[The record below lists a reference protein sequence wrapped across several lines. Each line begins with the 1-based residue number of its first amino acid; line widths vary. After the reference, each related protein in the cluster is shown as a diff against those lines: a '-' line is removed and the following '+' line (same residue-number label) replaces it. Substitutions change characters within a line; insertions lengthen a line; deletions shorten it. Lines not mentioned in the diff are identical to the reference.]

1 MAKIIVTMN
10 NKEVSEVILKKKI
23 TTIGRDTD
31 NDVYL
36 KNPSVSR
43 KQAKIIKQS
52 KAFYVEDMGST
63 NGTFVN
69 GGLVS
74 WRTGLNDNDKI
85 AVGKYIL
92 IFKEKSKE
100 KKGKSQKIMPEFL
113 QTTIKRK
120 NKQV

>member
-10 NKEVSEVILKKKI
+10 SKEVSEIILKKKVS
-23 TTIGRDTD
+23 TIGRDTD

-43 KQAKIIKQS
+43 KHSQITKQG
-52 KAFYVEDMGST
+52 KAFYIEDTGST

-69 GGLVS
+69 GGKVN
-74 WRTGLNDNDKI
+74 WKTGLNDNDKI

-92 IFKEKSKE
+92 IFREKSKE
-100 KKGKSQKIMPEFL
+100 KEGKSQKIMPEFL

-120 NKQV
+120 NK

>member
-10 NKEVSEVILKKKI
+10 NKEVSEILMKKKI
-23 TTIGRDTD
+23 TLIGRDTD
-31 NDVYL
+31 NDIYL

-43 KQAKIIKQS
+43 KQAKIIKQG

-74 WRTGLNDNDKI
+74 WKTGLNDNDKI

-120 NKQV
+120 NK